1 MTPIII
7 IIISSDAMR
16 WLVWRTWGPVFGVFG
31 VFASNVNYDVLIG

>member
-7 IIISSDAMR
+7 IIPSDAMR
-16 WLVWRTWGPVFGVFG
+16 WLVWRTWHPVFG